1 MGAQALPIN
10 DKVDQAMG
18 EDHMYMKVSCLYV
31 FSRRSGVDNCC
42 HEWILHVA
50 YPWHFVVQIAGFVLC
65 SSDELCDSS

>member
-10 DKVDQAMG
+10 DKVDQAVG

-31 FSRRSGVDNCC
+31 FSRRSVVDNCC

-50 YPWHFVVQIAGFVLC
+50 YP
-65 SSDELCDSS
+65 